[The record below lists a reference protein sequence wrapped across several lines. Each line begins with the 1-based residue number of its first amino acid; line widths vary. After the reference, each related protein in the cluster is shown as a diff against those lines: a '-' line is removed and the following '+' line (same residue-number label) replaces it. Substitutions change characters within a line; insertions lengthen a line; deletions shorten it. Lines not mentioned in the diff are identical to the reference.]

1 MAAFIPPSFG
11 TGELELRY
19 GDGEVAIYGTP
30 QGLEKLA
37 EYCQKLA
44 RSPKADHVHLED
56 YQFLTKASLPGALAV
71 FPISN

>member
-1 MAAFIPPSFG
+1 MATFIPPSFG

-37 EYCQKLA
+37 EFCLKLA
-44 RSPKADHVHLED
+44 RSPKANHIHLED
-56 YQFLTKASLPGALAV
+56 YQVLTTESLQGAVAV